1 MDCYAKSSPDIL
13 TIVEHTEDVVQASKV
28 LYQSYGKHLT
38 LLDEKDWKML
48 EIAAQ
53 YHDIGKYSMG
63 FQNRITAAI
72 HKKKEQYPNMKNYP
86 HNYLSVMLMPFDD
99 LYEQFSDDELDI
111 LTWAVGYHHER
122 DEQPDKARMLA
133 IYEQQ
138 LKPFLEEI
146 EQRSGLMIAP
156 KPDIVEIDMLV
167 QRWNVQKSPNWLK
180 YILIK
185 GLLQRADH
193 AASAKRAR
201 ELVDDYVEQGVTL
214 NVGDQTRAYL
224 ESNYGKLRPLQQ
236 WAFDNQ
242 AKNLVLV
249 AQTGSGKTEASLLW
263 IGERKGF
270 LTLPLRVSLN
280 AMYDRIIASNN
291 IAFSSVGLLHSSA
304 LDYLMTRDADK
315 KSYEQSMLQLDHTR
329 RWANKLTLST
339 LDQLFKFP
347 LLYRGFE
354 VELSTLAYSKV
365 VIDEIQAYDAHLV
378 AILLTGLK
386 MIQDLGGQWM
396 IMTATLPAIFKDELK
411 RLGLMGA
418 QTLEKQMLLNDDR
431 HENVEM
437 PRRHRIQLMP
447 SGIEECV
454 SKIQEYGATKKVLVV
469 VNTIKQALKLYDL
482 LQDSSPN
489 LLHSQFIMKHRQ
501 VKEKDVL
508 EFAKLADEAPGIWI
522 TTQIVEAS
530 LDVDFDYLFT
540 EAATPDALF
549 QRLGRCN
556 RAGKRFNG
564 AVPNEP
570 NVFICAAEESTG
582 VGHTR
587 FIYEQ
592 KIVENG
598 LDALSKWDGELLDE
612 QTKIA
617 IVDDVFSKDRLQ
629 GTKYLQLFTSAMHEL
644 ERMPAFE
651 KKKDEAQGILR
662 DIQTVSLVPGLDLY
676 NEVVELIE
684 QYHSI
689 AKHEKAARKELYQTI
704 QQHTVSVNKWALKNN
719 KELTVGVFQQKGFEH
734 LYFATDVKYNE
745 MRGLELALDE
755 DSLFSY

>member
-1 MDCYAKSSPDIL
+1 MDFYAKSSPDVL

-28 LYQSYGKHLT
+28 LCQSYGKHLT
-38 LLDEKDWKML
+38 LLEEKDWKLL
-48 EIAAQ
+48 EIAAR
-53 YHDIGKYSMG
+53 YHDIGKYSIG
-63 FQNRITAAI
+63 FQNRIATAI
-72 HKKKEQYPNMKNYP
+72 HKVKEHYPNMKNYP
-86 HNYLSVMLMPFDD
+86 HNYLSVMLIPFDD
-99 LYEQFSDDELDI
+99 LYEEFSEDALDI
-111 LTWAVGYHHER
+111 LTWAVGFHHER
-122 DEQPDKARMLA
+122 DEQPDKNRMLA

-138 LKPFLEEI
+138 LKPFLAEI
-146 EQRSGLMIAP
+146 EQHSGTAIAS
-156 KPDIVEIDMLV
+156 KPDIVEVDMLV

-193 AASAKRAR
+193 AASAKRIF
-201 ELVDDYVEQGVTL
+201 EPVEDYVEQGITL
-214 NVGDQTRAYL
+214 NVGIQTKTYI
-224 ESNYGKLRPLQQ
+224 EENYGDLRPLQQ
-236 WAFDNQ
+236 WAFENQ
-242 AKNLVLV
+242 LKNLVLV

-270 LTLPLRVSLN
+270 ITLPLRVSLN
-280 AMYDRIIASNN
+280 AMYSRITDRTN
-291 IAFSSVGLLHSSA
+291 IAFSNVGLLHSSA
-304 LDYLMTRDADK
+304 LDYLMTHDVDG
-315 KSYEQSMLQLDHTR
+315 KSYEQSMLQLDHTKR
-329 RWANKLTLST
+329 LANKLTLST
-339 LDQLFKFP
+339 IDQLFKFP

-354 VELSTLAYSKV
+354 VELATLAYSKV
-365 VIDEIQAYDAHLV
+365 VIDEIQAYDPHLV

-386 MIQDLGGQWM
+386 MIQNLRGQWM
-396 IMTATLPAIFKDELK
+396 IMTATLPAIFKDELQ

-418 QTLEKQMLLNDDR
+418 QTLEKKLLLNDDR
-431 HENVEM
+431 DENVEM

-454 SKIQEYGATKKVLVV
+454 FKIQEYGATKKVLVV
-469 VNTIKQALKLYDL
+469 VNTVKQALKLYDL
-482 LQDSSPN
+482 LQESLPD

-501 VKEKDVL
+501 EKEQAVL
-508 EFAKLADEAPGIWI
+508 AFAKLDNETPGIWI

-556 RAGKRFNG
+556 RTGKRFNG

-598 LDALSKWDGELLDE
+598 LEALSKWDGELVDE

-644 ERMPAFE
+644 ERMSAFE

-676 NEVVELIE
+676 NEVLELIE

-689 AKHEKAARKELYQTI
+689 SKNEKAARQELYQTI

-719 KELTVGVFQQKGFEH
+719 KELTVGVFRQKGFEH

-745 MRGLELALDE
+745 KRGLELALDE
-755 DSLFSY
+755 GCLFS

>member
-48 EIAAQ
+48 KIAAQ

-72 HKKKEQYPNMKNYP
+72 HKTKEQYTNMKNYP

-99 LYEQFSDDELDI
+99 LYEQFSEDELDI
-111 LTWAVGYHHER
+111 LTWAVGFHHER
-122 DEQPDKARMLA
+122 DEQPDKDRMLA

-167 QRWNVQKSPNWLK
+167 QRWNVQKSSNWLK

-193 AASAKRAR
+193 AASAKRVF
-201 ELVDDYVEQGVTL
+201 ESVDDYVEQGVAL
-214 NVGDQTRAYL
+214 NVGIQTKTYI
-224 ESNYGKLRPLQQ
+224 EENYGDLRPLQQ

-280 AMYDRIIASNN
+280 AMYSRIIDKKN
-291 IAFSSVGLLHSSA
+291 IAFSNVGLLHSSA
-304 LDYLMTRDADK
+304 LDYLMTHDVEE
-315 KSYEQSMLQLDHTR
+315 KSYEQSILQLDHTR
-329 RWANKLTLST
+329 RWAKKLTLST
-339 LDQLFKFP
+339 MDQLFKFP

-386 MIQDLGGQWM
+386 MIQELGGQWM

-447 SGIEECV
+447 AGIEDCA

-469 VNTIKQALKLYDL
+469 VNTVKQALKLYDL
-482 LQDSSPN
+482 LQESAPN

-501 VKEKDVL
+501 EKEKAVL
-508 EFAKLADEAPGIWI
+508 AFAKLVDEAPGIWI

-570 NVFICAAEESTG
+570 NVLICAAEESTG

-598 LDALSKWDGELLDE
+598 LEALAKWDGELVDE

-629 GTKYLQLFTSAMHEL
+629 GTTYLQLFTSAMHEL

-651 KKKDEAQGILR
+651 KKKNEAQGILR

-689 AKHEKAARKELYQTI
+689 SKNEKAARQELYQTI

-734 LYFATDVKYNE
+734 LYFATDVKYNKK
-745 MRGLELALDE
+745 RGLELALDE
-755 DSLFSY
+755 VCLFS